1 MAGLE
6 SIALAVDFLERSAM
20 QEVESLSS
28 ASVSIQPTA
37 GAAPIPHKSSFLN
50 APRRVSS
57 ESVYEERPRNIS
69 PVASSASLAQPLPPE
84 DLALA
89 ETLSPEEIARMVENL
104 SDDGEFKGPPPPP
117 PAATDVITRVM
128 DFDVLW

>member
-20 QEVESLSS
+20 KEVDSHSS
-28 ASVSIQPTA
+28 ASVAFQPTA
-37 GAAPIPHKSSFLN
+37 VAAPIPHQSSFLN

-57 ESVYEERPRNIS
+57 ESMYDERTRNVS
-69 PVASSASLAQPLPPE
+69 PVASSPSLAPPSPPD

-89 ETLSPEEIARMVENL
+89 ETLLPEEIARMVENL

-117 PAATDVITRVM
+117 PAPTDVITRVM

>member
-1 MAGLE
+1 MSGLE
-6 SIALAVDFLERSAM
+6 SIALAVDFLERSGRHEA
-20 QEVESLSS
+20 EIHSS
-28 ASVSIQPTA
+28 ASVAVQPSA
-37 GAAPIPHKSSFLN
+37 VASPMPHKSSFLN

-57 ESVYEERPRNIS
+57 ESVCEEIARNIS
-69 PVASSASLAQPLPPE
+69 PVASSPSFAPPSPPE

-89 ETLSPEEIARMVENL
+89 ETLSPEEIARMVEDL

-117 PAATDVITRVM
+117 PAPTDVITRVL